1 MVLSNFAGPVI
12 GAVIGYCTNF
22 IAVKMLFYPRKE
34 IRVFGHRLP
43 FTPGAIPKGK
53 ERLARAI
60 GNIVTTTL
68 VTEDDITEK
77 LLSDSLTKNVED
89 KVMDFLGKSIKQD
102 ISAFTQADVQYGDI
116 KKNASQLLTVQIME
130 AVDNLNIGQIIA
142 AEGGKLIR
150 EKTQGTMLA
159 MFVSDELIESII
171 GPVGEQIEGYIAE
184 HGKEYIEPE
193 IEARLTAFEEK
204 SGIELLGELGLQP
217 SELRKTIAK
226 CYQGIVKD
234 MAGSALKQFNLAGI
248 VEDKINAMSIDELE
262 KMVLSV
268 MKKELDVI
276 VNLGALIGFVLGL
289 LNMFF

>member
-1 MVLSNFAGPVI
+1 
-12 GAVIGYCTNF
+12 
-22 IAVKMLFYPRKE
+22 
-34 IRVFGHRLP
+34 
-43 FTPGAIPKGK
+43 
-53 ERLARAI
+53 
-60 GNIVTTTL
+60 
-68 VTEDDITEK
+68 
-77 LLSDSLTKNVED
+77 
-89 KVMDFLGKSIKQD
+89 MDFLGKSIKQD

>member
-43 FTPGAIPKGK
+43 FTLGAIPKGK

-68 VTEDDITEK
+68 ITEDDITEK

-89 KVMDFLGKSIKQD
+89 KVMEFLGQNIKQN
-102 ISAFTQADVQYGDI
+102 IGAFTQSDSQYEDI
-116 KKNASQLLTVQIME
+116 KENASQLLTDQIME
-130 AVDNLNIGQIIA
+130 AVANLNIGQIIA
-142 AEGGKLIR
+142 TEGGKIIR

-159 MFVSDELIESII
+159 MFVNDEMIQSII
-171 GPVGEQIEGYIAE
+171 EPVSAQIEGYIAE
-184 HGKEYIEPE
+184 HGSEYIQPE
-193 IEARLTAFEEK
+193 IDARLTATGEK
-204 SGIELLGELGLQP
+204 SCIEILGQLGIQP
-217 SELRKTIAK
+217 SSLRKIISE
-226 CYQGIVKD
+226 CYQNIVKA
-234 MAGSALKQFNLAGI
+234 MTGSALKQFNLAGI